1 MITYGSH
8 GALLYKNGYQV
19 IPLSPGSKIP
29 VTEGWVSATS
39 PPAFSDYEKC
49 SIAIRCG
56 VYQPVYALDIDVKDI
71 NFINSLVKVACI
83 NSFYRIGNPPKRLY
97 LFKGQIEKIRKKSSA
112 KYIEGHLEILGF
124 GQYFAA
130 FGIHPK
136 TKRPY
141 QWPNGGS
148 PLSVPVD
155 SLPVITEDGMKF
167 VLEKFE
173 NLADTFGFTIKERKK
188 AENNDRE
195 YDPDNPLFEKEP
207 LNIPKN
213 ELISMVNCVD
223 PDCGRDQWRDIGF
236 ALHHETDGSEIGY
249 RIWDDWSAKGTKYK
263 EGETEYQWESF
274 GRSDREP
281 ITAAYLKKLYN
292 EIKAIEAEKVISKES
307 GLNSDDPFSQM
318 NWSID
323 RFSTDLPAL
332 DMVINNLM
340 PKGITALFYSAG
352 GAGKSTLMLYLA
364 LRVSYASVFPLDFA
378 GFDINGGSVV
388 ILTAEDPEVILN
400 RRFVAV
406 ITELSRELNIEHET
420 IRKVLSEKLH
430 IASTFGKSLRL
441 FGIVNDSVKPTKAF
455 VSFLKRLK
463 NIPDLQLVII
473 DTKTRYSPGEG
484 LGNVSASDEVG
495 YYEMIALTTGASVVL
510 LHHTNKKSRDGSQ
523 DGAQAYRD
531 ATAWFDNTRFSWFFR
546 PVTEKELSLENIGVN
561 EASDYYILE
570 NAKNNY
576 VKKHKNKLVHRKGY
590 DFIFTDAVTKE
601 EKGDAVDRK
610 NQELIDSIVFWM
622 QSLKN
627 NDIRQAEIIQW
638 AKTEL
643 NAGRSRVK
651 KALSSA
657 CEDGILQ
664 LNIEV
669 GQSYRYSLTEYGTLY
684 NLKLE

>member
-29 VTEGWVSATS
+29 VTEGWVSASS
-39 PPAFSDYEKC
+39 PPAFSDYSNC

-56 VYQPVYALDIDVKDI
+56 VSQSVYAIDIDVKDI
-71 NFINSLVKVACI
+71 NFINSLVRTTGI
-83 NSFYRIGNPPKRLY
+83 NSPYRIGNPPKRLY
-97 LFKGQIEKIRKKSSA
+97 LFRGESDKIRKKSSA
-112 KYIEGHLEILGF
+112 KYIEGHIEILGF

-130 FGIHPK
+130 FGIHPV

-148 PLSVPVD
+148 PLSIPVAE
-155 SLPVITEDGMKF
+155 LPVLTENGMRK
-167 VLEKFE
+167 VLRIFE
-173 NLADTFGFTIKERKK
+173 DLADTFGFTVKERKK
-188 AENNDRE
+188 ENSDRE
-195 YDPDNPLFEKEP
+195 YDSDNPLFEKEP
-207 LNIPKN
+207 LNIPEK
-213 ELISMVNCVD
+213 ELITMVNCID

-236 ALHHETDGSEIGY
+236 ALHHETSGSEIGY
-249 RIWDDWSAKGTKYK
+249 RIWDEWSAKGTKYK
-263 EGETEYQWESF
+263 EGETEYQWDSF
-274 GRSDREP
+274 GRTDREP
-281 ITAAYLKKLYN
+281 ITAAYLKKLYKDN
-292 EIKAIEAEKVISKES
+292 QLEKTEKVISKEV
-307 GLNSDDPFSQM
+307 GINPDDPFAAM
-318 NWSID
+318 NWSVD
-323 RFSTDLPAL
+323 RFSSELPPL

-364 LRVSYASVFPLDFA
+364 LRVSYASIFPLDFA
-378 GFDINGGSVV
+378 GYDINGGSVV

-400 RRFVAV
+400 RRFIAV
-406 ITELSRELNIEHET
+406 ITELSRELDIDREVIE
-420 IRKVLSEKLH
+420 KVLLEKLH

-441 FGIVNDSVKPTKAF
+441 FGITNDSVKPTKAF

-495 YYEMIALTTGASVVL
+495 YYEMIALATGASVIL

-546 PVTEKELSLENIGVN
+546 PATEKELALESIKAID
-561 EASDYYILE
+561 ASDYYILE

-576 VKKHKNKLVHRKGY
+576 VKRHKNKLVHREGY
-590 DFIFTDAVTKE
+590 NFIFTDAISKE
-601 EKGDAVDRK
+601 EKGDIVDRK
-610 NQELIDSIVFWM
+610 NQDLIDSIVFWM
-622 QSLKN
+622 QSLKE
-627 NDIRQAEIIQW
+627 NDLRQAEIIQW

-651 KALSSA
+651 NALSSA

-664 LNIEV
+664 LNTNS
-669 GQSYRYSLTEYGTLY
+669 GQSNRYSLTEYGVLY